1 MGLNLI
7 PKAESSQVLQLAS
20 SSARHVQQ
28 PVKGQIQ
35 VKRLRRLQAVL
46 PLLEK
51 LVLVSTNKAPLDELA
66 DLLGVAAAQLRLSSS
81 SIRPS
86 SPPVGH
92 AVFHRDL
99 RAAFV
104 VHTWPDIAPPGL
116 GRRDRG
122 ASDDT
127 CLRQGAL
134 VW

>member
-66 DLLGVAAAQLRLSSS
+66 DLLGVAAPQLRLSKQLYPLFKPRS
-81 SIRPS
+81 RPCGVPS
-86 SPPVGH
+86 GSESGICCTYMARYCTSGSWETGP
-92 AVFHRDL
+92 
-99 RAAFV
+99 
-104 VHTWPDIAPPGL
+104 
-116 GRRDRG
+116 RG
-122 ASDDT
+122 E
-127 CLRQGAL
+127 
-134 VW
+134 